1 MFGWIKKLQ
10 SSNRPHGLE
19 RENAAVSRARKHF
32 LATAK
37 PHITSDHWALIIQDP
52 LQNLLNGFVRP
63 QAADWQHVVPQS
75 VDLDLF
81 TQVTFSV
88 NQIKYLETL
97 VRFLIPL
104 DDPTGSIY
112 ESSWYPDG
120 DLKVSHPRQVELQ
133 HHSTLAPE
141 ALAKHCTVAEH
152 LSEWMAGGMAAYA
165 THRDGA
171 IQVMVGQSHYFT
183 LRLLTQTEHCITFMQ
198 TWLNVYD
205 SLITITLLPAD
216 AGTDITVQFS
226 GIISIHTEQDY
237 ISDWSLHLI
246 P

>member
-10 SSNRPHGLE
+10 SSSRPRGLE
-19 RENAAVSRARKHF
+19 REMAAISRARKHF

-37 PHITSDHWALIIQDP
+37 PHIKSDHWALIVQNP
-52 LQNLLNGFVRP
+52 LQNLLNEFVRP
-63 QAADWQHVVPQS
+63 QAADWQHVALHP
-75 VDLDLF
+75 VDLNLF

-88 NQIKYLETL
+88 NQIKYPETL
-97 VRFLIPL
+97 VRVLIPL

-120 DLKVSHPRQVELQ
+120 DLKVSHLRQVELQ

-141 ALAKHCTVAEH
+141 ALVKHFILSEH

-165 THRDGA
+165 THYDGV

-198 TWLNVYD
+198 TWLDAYG
-205 SLITITLLPAD
+205 SLITITLLPVD

-226 GIISIHTEQDY
+226 GIISIYTEQDY